1 MKVEKT
7 LYSDNCLALLKKK
20 TRERKEIPA
29 PKQYVRKLFIDGF
42 HLIFNF

>member
-1 MKVEKT
+1 MKVKKT
-7 LYSDNCLALLKKK
+7 LYSDNCLALLKK

-42 HLIFNF
+42 HLIFSF